1 MSWHYKSKAV
11 KTITDLPNYEYLE
24 GFVYKITNTLTGQ
37 IYIGKKA
44 LYSNLKKRIGV
55 REKAATKTR
64 KTFNRIKKE
73 SDWQKYYG
81 SSKELL
87 ADITK
92 HGKDNF
98 KREILELCCSKK
110 YLSFCEV
117 AWQIKLDVLKTN
129 SYNGNILGRWYSR
142 DMENC
147 SPKN

>member
-1 MSWHYKSKAV
+1 MSWRYKSKTVTA
-11 KTITDLPNYEYLE
+11 ITDLPNHEFLE

-37 IYIGKKA
+37 IYIGKKV

-64 KTFNRIKKE
+64 KTFHRIRKE
-73 SDWQKYYG
+73 SDWQTYYG
-81 SSKELL
+81 SSKDLQ
-87 ADITK
+87 ADIIK
-92 HGKDNF
+92 LGKDNF
-98 KREILELCCSKK
+98 KREIIELCCSKK

-129 SYNGNILGRWYSR
+129 SYNGNVLGRWYSR

-147 SPKN
+147 K

>member
-1 MSWHYKSKAV
+1 MSWRYKSKTV
-11 KTITDLPNYEYLE
+11 TTITDLPNHEFLE

-37 IYIGKKA
+37 IYIGKKV

-64 KTFNRIKKE
+64 KTFHRIRKE
-73 SDWQKYYG
+73 SDWQTYYG
-81 SSKELL
+81 SSKDLQ
-87 ADITK
+87 ADIIK
-92 HGKDNF
+92 LGKDNF
-98 KREILELCCSKK
+98 KREIIELCCSKK

-129 SYNGNILGRWYSR
+129 SYNGNVLGRWYSR

-147 SPKN
+147 KT

>member
-1 MSWHYKSKAV
+1 MSWRYKSKTV
-11 KTITDLPNYEYLE
+11 TDIKDLPNHEFLE

-37 IYIGKKA
+37 IYIGKKS

-64 KTFNRIKKE
+64 KTFHRIRKE
-73 SDWQKYYG
+73 SDWQAYYG
-81 SSKELL
+81 SSKDLQ
-87 ADITK
+87 ADIIK
-92 HGKDNF
+92 LGKENF

-129 SYNGNILGRWYSR
+129 SYNANVLGRWYSR

-147 SPKN
+147 KT